1 MFLRRIPN
9 IYHRVVKKSV
19 FSLVLHTPENDDTF
33 TTQKDIY
40 IFFLFFFYQK
50 KSKFSLYF
58 ILKGELHTFFSGCF
72 SSDCTFSVCL
82 LGIILG
88 VNLVCLR
95 TAFLRNQPLE
105 KV

>member
-1 MFLRRIPN
+1 MSDCIYIN
-9 IYHRVVKKSV
+9 IY
-19 FSLVLHTPENDDTF
+19 
-33 TTQKDIY
+33 IY
-40 IFFLFFFYQK
+40 IFFFFFQK
-50 KSKFSLYF
+50 KIKFSFYF
-58 ILKGELHTFFSGCF
+58 ILKGELRTFFPGCF